1 MFLFISSNT
10 LLILCII
17 VLRRLH
23 LYLNLLQF
31 KSKSIVLKH
40 WWWCGE
46 TSSTVPCWF
55 SVSLSADVLG
65 GYNGT
70 IFAYGQTSSGKT
82 YTMEVK
88 LLIIKEQSLR
98 NEDVVIIY
106 SPSHRSKTVKLVLFS
121 GTQKKMLNRM
131 FPLDQT

>member
-1 MFLFISSNT
+1 GKPYVFDKVFPTNCTQEQVYNT
-10 LLILCII
+10 CAKQI
-17 VLRRLH
+17 V
-23 LYLNLLQF
+23 
-31 KSKSIVLKH
+31 K
-40 WWWCGE
+40 
-46 TSSTVPCWF
+46 
-55 SVSLSADVLG
+55 DVLG